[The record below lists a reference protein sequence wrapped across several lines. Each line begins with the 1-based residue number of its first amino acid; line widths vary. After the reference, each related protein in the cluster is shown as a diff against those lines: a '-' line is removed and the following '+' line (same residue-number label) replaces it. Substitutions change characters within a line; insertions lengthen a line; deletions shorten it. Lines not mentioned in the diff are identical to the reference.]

1 MADTNAEED
10 LGDRPAPEQA
20 PVVTVT
26 DQARKK
32 VLTLR
37 ADEANADSLALWL
50 EVTGASGA
58 EFTYDL
64 YFDSADNA
72 GPDDVVQRHD
82 DLSVVVPAASVDR
95 LRGATLGV
103 SRDLL
108 NPGMTVTNPNRP
120 PLPASPTMAGR
131 APADLSGD
139 VAQRVAQVI
148 EAQVNPSI
156 ASHGGQAELV
166 AVEDGTAY
174 LRLSGGCQG
183 CGMAGVTL
191 TQGIEVAIRES
202 VPEITT
208 VTDVT
213 DHASGA
219 NPYYEPAKK

>member
-32 VLTLR
+32 VLKLR

-50 EVTGASGA
+50 EVTGAAGA

-95 LRGATLGV
+95 LRGATLDEVDGTGLV
-103 SRDLL
+103 LR
-108 NPGMTVTNPNRP
+108 NPNRP
-120 PLPASPTMAGR
+120 VKALPGGVNSYEEGTVEHR
-131 APADLSGD
+131 IQTLLD
-139 VAQRVAQVI
+139 VEI
-148 EAQVNPSI
+148 NPML
-156 ASHGGQAELV
+156 ASHGGYTTLDRVEGDV
-166 AVEDGTAY
+166 AYMFMG
-174 LRLSGGCQG
+174 GGCQG
-183 CGMAGVTL
+183 CGLAKLTL
-191 TQGIEVAIRES
+191 TEGIKATIEKEIDEIRE
-202 VPEITT
+202 VI
-208 VTDVT
+208 DIT
-213 DHASGA
+213 DHSAGD
-219 NPYYEPAKK
+219 NPFYESAK

>member
-1 MADTNAEED
+1 MADAS
-10 LGDRPAPEQA
+10 APENLDNTSTV
-20 PVVTVT
+20 PPEVVLTVT

-32 VLTLR
+32 VVALR
-37 ADEANADSLALWL
+37 QAEPNAESLALWV
-50 EVTGASGA
+50 EVTGVAGP

-64 YFDSADNA
+64 YFDALDRA
-72 GPDDVVQRHD
+72 EADDVVQPHD
-82 DLSVVVPAASVDR
+82 DVSIVISAASVDQ

-120 PLPASPTMAGR
+120 PQPASPSIT
-131 APADLSGD
+131 APPPSDLSGD

-166 AVEDGTAY
+166 AVDDGTAY

-183 CGMAGVTL
+183 CGMATVTL
-191 TQGIEVAIRES
+191 SQGIEVAIRDS
-202 VPEITT
+202 VPEISR
-208 VTDVT
+208 VIDVT

-219 NPYYEPAKK
+219 NPYYEAAKK